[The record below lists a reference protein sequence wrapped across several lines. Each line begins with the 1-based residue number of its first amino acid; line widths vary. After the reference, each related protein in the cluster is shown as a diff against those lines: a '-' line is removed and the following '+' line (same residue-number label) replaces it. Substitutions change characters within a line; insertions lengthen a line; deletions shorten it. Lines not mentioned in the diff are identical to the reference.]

1 MPTRLYR
8 FAEGVLEAAWLA
20 AVIVVPVFFNIYSS
34 RIFEPDKIALLR
46 TIALVVIAAWMVKII
61 EGGGIDWNVL
71 PREKKL
77 LQTIWNIP
85 LLIPI
90 LALAL
95 VYILATIFS
104 INPRV
109 SLWGSYQ
116 RMQGTYTT
124 LSYIVIFL
132 SMLANLRKRVQVERM
147 IGVVIISSLPVS
159 LYGVLQHFGIDPI
172 PWGGDVTR
180 RIAANMGNSIFV
192 AAYLILVFP
201 LTFMRIVDSFE
212 ALMDERGSQ
221 IPNFSRSTGYVFIA
235 SLQVIALYYT
245 GSRGPW
251 LGWGISLVFIWLG
264 LSLIWRARW
273 LTISGVVIAISAV
286 VFLVL
291 LNIPN
296 GPLENLRSRS
306 EFGRLG
312 ELLDAESRTGRVRT
326 LIWSGAAEL
335 IQPHEPLE
343 YPDGRKDPFNFMR
356 PLIGYGPE
364 SMYVAYNRF
373 YPPELTQVEKRNA
386 SPDRSHNE
394 TWDSVIIT
402 GVLGLIAYLTLFG
415 LVIYYGLKWLN
426 LINSRKQRN
435 IFIGLYI
442 LGGFLSSIIFIYWEG
457 IKFLGVALPFGM
469 IVGVLIYLILIS
481 LFSKTKAFDN
491 KEKKLRAYF
500 LLGLLAALMAHFVEI
515 NFGIAIVATRIYF
528 WVYAA
533 LLVLIGWVFPYHGIF
548 FSSNDQEQVDSNP
561 SKIDENI
568 ANSQSAARQ
577 KRKLKSR
584 RRKNSPD
591 SFMRLFFND
600 RPFWLHEAI
609 IIGLIMAVLLVT
621 LGFDLITNPSRS
633 QTATEILW
641 NSFTRLGNSSDHSS
655 SGILTLLLTS
665 WIFGV
670 LLMAS
675 ESSQLRIASV
685 HEQVRD
691 WIKTILVALAISII
705 FAFAF
710 WIWHAESLAALSR
723 VAPQSLRDV
732 LLQVRQSEGLLT
744 SYYIGLFI
752 LIFILAFA
760 IPNNW
765 SQQRARYQVFSSL
778 IAIISI
784 AGAFGIASY
793 TNLRVI
799 QADIAFKTA
808 DIFSNSKTWPV
819 AIEIYN
825 HANDLAPAEDYYYLF
840 LGRAYLEQAKL
851 MDDLE
856 EREKL
861 IAQAA
866 DDLKSAQKI
875 NPLNTDHTANI
886 ARLHSLWSSYTDDP
900 VLKQERVLASN
911 DYFSKAV
918 NLSPNNARLWD
929 EWAVLLMNLMN
940 QPEEGYEKLQIALEI
955 DPHYDWTYGLIGDY
969 FSRYASALSEDD
981 SDKEDAYTE
990 AGNYYQKA
998 IELAGS
1004 LNDSQKYGYAVAL
1017 GGVDSEL
1024 GNVQEAIDA
1033 YELALITYPNTP
1045 DRYKIELALV
1055 RLYLLNGDESNAIE
1069 KALAAIDFAPEEQRQ
1084 SVQDYLS
1091 QLGIQP

>member
-1 MPTRLYR
+1 LPTRLYR
-8 FAEGVLEAAWLA
+8 YAEGVLEAAWLA

-34 RIFEPDKIALLR
+34 RIFEPDKISLLR
-46 TIALVVIAAWMVKII
+46 TIALVILAAWLIKII
-61 EGGGIDWNVL
+61 EGGGLNWNFL
-71 PREKKL
+71 PREKKII
-77 LQTIWNIP
+77 QTIWNIP
-85 LLIPI
+85 LLIPV
-90 LALAL
+90 LAVVV
-95 VYILATIFS
+95 VYILATILS

-124 LSYIVIFL
+124 FSYLVIFI
-132 SMLANLRKRVQVERM
+132 SMLANLRKREQVERM
-147 IGVVIISSLPVS
+147 IGVIIISSLPIS

-192 AAYLILVFP
+192 AAYLVLVFP

-212 ALMDERGSQ
+212 ALMEERGSQ
-221 IPNFSRSTGYVFIA
+221 IPNFTRSTSYVFIA

-273 LTISGVVIAISAV
+273 LTISGVILAISAV
-286 VFLVL
+286 IFLVL

-335 IQPHEPLE
+335 VQPHEPLE
-343 YPDGRKDPFNFMR
+343 YPDGRKDPFNFIR
-356 PLIGYGPE
+356 PIIGYGPE

-402 GVLGLIAYLTLFG
+402 GVLGLIAYLSLFG
-415 LVIYYGLKWLN
+415 FVIYYGLKWLELVN
-426 LINSRKQRN
+426 NKKQRN
-435 IFIGLYI
+435 IFIGLFT
-442 LGGFLSSIIFIYWEG
+442 LGGIISSIIFLYWEG
-457 IKFLGVALPFGM
+457 INFLGVALPFGM
-469 IVGVLIYLILIS
+469 IMGVLSYLILIS
-481 LFSKTKAFDN
+481 IFSKRKTIERKDQ
-491 KEKKLRAYF
+491 KLRAYF

-515 NFGIAIVATRIYF
+515 NFGIAIVATRTYF

-548 FSSNDQEQVDSNP
+548 FGSNDQAEVDSDP
-561 SKIDENI
+561 SKIDEHI
-568 ANSQSAARQ
+568 ANNQSAARQ
-577 KRKLKSR
+577 KRKIKSR
-584 RRKNSPD
+584 RRKNTSNG
-591 SFMRLFFND
+591 FTRLFHND

-609 IIGLIMAVLLVT
+609 IIGLIIAVLLMT
-621 LGFDLITNPSRS
+621 LGFDFITNPSRS
-633 QTATEILW
+633 HSATEILW
-641 NSFTRLGNSSDHSS
+641 NSFTRLGNSSDQSS

-670 LLMAS
+670 LLLAS
-675 ESSQLRIASV
+675 ESSQLRIASF
-685 HEQVRD
+685 HDQVRE
-691 WIKTILVALAISII
+691 WIKIILVALAISLIL
-705 FAFAF
+705 AFAF

-723 VAPQSLRDV
+723 VAPQSLREV

-744 SYYIGLFI
+744 SYYIGLFV
-752 LIFILAFA
+752 LIFFLAFA
-760 IPNNW
+760 IPRSW
-765 SQQRARYQVFSSL
+765 SQQGARYQVFGSL
-778 IAIISI
+778 IAVVSII
-784 AGAFGIASY
+784 GAFGIAST

-851 MDDLE
+851 LDDLE

-866 DDLKSAQKI
+866 NDLKSAQNL
-875 NPLNTDHTANI
+875 NPLNTDHTANL
-886 ARLHSLWSSYTDDP
+886 ARLHSLWSSYTVDP
-900 VLKQERVLASN
+900 ALKNERALASSE
-911 DYFSKAV
+911 YFSQAV

-929 EWAVLLMNLMN
+929 EWAVLLMNILN
-940 QPEEGYEKLQIALEI
+940 QPEEGYKKLQNALEI
-955 DPHYDWTYGLIGDY
+955 DPYYDWTYGLMGDY
-969 FSRYASALSEDD
+969 FSRYASVISDD
-981 SDKEDAYTE
+981 EKEAAFIE
-990 AGNYYQKA
+990 AKINYQKA
-998 IELAGS
+998 IKLAGS
-1004 LNDSQKYGYAVAL
+1004 SNDSMKYGYAVAL
-1017 GGVDSEL
+1017 GGVESDL

-1033 YELALITYPNTP
+1033 YELALSTYPNTP

-1055 RLYLLNGDESNAIE
+1055 RLYLMNGDENKAIE
-1069 KALAAIDFAPEEQRQ
+1069 KAWLAIDYAPEDQKQ
-1084 SVQDYLS
+1084 AVQDYLM